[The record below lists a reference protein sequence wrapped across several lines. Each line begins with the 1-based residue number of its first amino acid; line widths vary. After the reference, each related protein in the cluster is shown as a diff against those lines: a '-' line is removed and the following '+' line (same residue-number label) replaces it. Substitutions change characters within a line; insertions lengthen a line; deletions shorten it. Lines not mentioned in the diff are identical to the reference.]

1 MANLKE
7 QLSSS
12 VKNFA
17 YVVKSGDTSVTDMA
31 ALVDA
36 TSQLP
41 LSKFNYWERLIRS
54 EYEMVLERS
63 TRKRL
68 RFWLKRRE
76 LLTWLDLIS
85 WDGYRRERALR
96 AISEGAPNAFFF
108 SMALRRLNDW
118 VPQVRKAAI
127 EKLPIIAKK
136 TKPSHVVEALC
147 VAFSNWNSWGRIEEA
162 GKRALLRIASVE
174 EVSEPFKEKL
184 IFSTSGPMPSVF
196 AQLGRTTTLDSNLF
210 EIAERAIQPSVR
222 AKAYR
227 SLFEGRMVWIE
238 GWKWEWKDIYRSE
251 WKRKL
256 ILSERILDI
265 PVSLMNLLEKSS
277 EDRSSFVRRISAEFL
292 IRNLENL
299 GDNAYYFAQ
308 KFSLDSASPVSERGR
323 FALKKLR
330 ESNCHNLS

>member
-1 MANLKE
+1 MKNLKE
-7 QLSSS
+7 KLSSS
-12 VKNFA
+12 VKDFA
-17 YVVKSGDTSVTDMA
+17 CRVKSGDMGVTEMA

-41 LSKFNYWERLIRS
+41 MSKFNYWERLIRS
-54 EYEMVLERS
+54 EYEMALERS
-63 TRKRL
+63 AQKRL
-68 RFWLKRRE
+68 RFWLKRGE

-85 WDGYRRERALR
+85 WDGYRRERTLR

-127 EKLPIIAKK
+127 EMLPAIAKK
-136 TKPSHVVEALC
+136 TKPSYVVEALC
-147 VAFSNWNSWGRIEEA
+147 VAFLNWNSWGRIEEA
-162 GKRALLRIASVE
+162 GKRALLQIASAE

-184 IFSTSGPMPSVF
+184 IFSTSGPMMSIF

-227 SLFEGRMVWIE
+227 CLFEGRMVWIE

-251 WKRKL
+251 WKRKP
-256 ILSERILDI
+256 ILSKKRLDI
-265 PVSLMNLLEKSS
+265 SVSLMDLLEK
-277 EDRSSFVRRISAEFL
+277 
-292 IRNLENL
+292 
-299 GDNAYYFAQ
+299 
-308 KFSLDSASPVSERGR
+308 
-323 FALKKLR
+323 
-330 ESNCHNLS
+330 